1 MLQTMNER
9 VMFTKQKGAGPPVV
23 VGLRLE
29 VDTVKAEDGV
39 EAWEVK
45 HVKLT

>member
-1 MLQTMNER
+1 MSH
-9 VMFTKQKGAGPPVV
+9 VYKTKGRGHQVV

>member
-1 MLQTMNER
+1 
-9 VMFTKQKGAGPPVV
+9 MFTKQKGWGHPVV

-29 VDTVKAEDGV
+29 VDTVKAEDGI